1 MEEMRTIIETM
12 LNNLKSQS
20 DSNLNGIL
28 ESVDEMRTK
37 IETNLNNL
45 KSQSDSNLD
54 GILESVKEVSEVM
67 ENIKVASQEQAEG
80 VDQINRSITD
90 MDRLTQENAALVE
103 QNTTAS
109 QHMAEAAVDLQE
121 LLNTFRVEEDD
132 TKSIENPTE
141 NNDNLIVEQNKLEQL
156 PGKTENDNLIFEQ
169 NNLEQFP
176 EKAESE
182 KTTVE
187 SEKSDNKDLAPFA

>member
-1 MEEMRTIIETM
+1 
-12 LNNLKSQS
+12 
-20 DSNLNGIL
+20 
-28 ESVDEMRTK
+28 
-37 IETNLNNL
+37 
-45 KSQSDSNLD
+45 
-54 GILESVKEVSEVM
+54 M

-182 KTTVE
+182 KTTAE
-187 SEKSDNKDLAPFA
+187 SEKPANKDLAPFAWRTSFQFKIFQTGLSNAVE